1 MESLPPPL
9 GSESQKI
16 HERFCVIFEECI
28 ENNMSKDENLSHLSS
43 SLSTQKRKKKPDLCG
58 SGSSAARERPVS
70 LETSSHV
77 RSSVS
82 GVDCEGWSDGAGSV
96 YSQAEESAFRAVQGA
111 PLTPWRAV
119 GVSPSVSSA
128 VFGLSWS
135 RRAMV
140 VWCRFSVLS
149 WASRSGGI
157 CSTCDLR
164 ASEVRLLEGVCS
176 SCCRRVSEHA
186 VVLREVLLRSGV
198 GGVVHGVSKAM
209 LRPSSQSSSLFPS
222 IRCRQAERVDLLLLG
237 LTPAC
242 VCSSFILATGCCF
255 RRQEL
260 TFTRFSEE
268 ATFEGLER
276 LCLSAESSHPS
287 VAWSVEAALPSAV
300 SLLSSWWCCF
310 SNVFAGLG
318 VSSAS
323 FSCDWIK
330 SVFWRHR
337 SLAQRRSPR
346 ASYFGNDMEVPGIRG
361 NEENLTV
368 PWSSFSVRT
377 AIGS

>member
-1 MESLPPPL
+1 
-9 GSESQKI
+9 
-16 HERFCVIFEECI
+16 
-28 ENNMSKDENLSHLSS
+28 
-43 SLSTQKRKKKPDLCG
+43 
-58 SGSSAARERPVS
+58 
-70 LETSSHV
+70 
-77 RSSVS
+77 
-82 GVDCEGWSDGAGSV
+82 
-96 YSQAEESAFRAVQGA
+96 
-111 PLTPWRAV
+111 
-119 GVSPSVSSA
+119 
-128 VFGLSWS
+128 
-135 RRAMV
+135 MV

-198 GGVVHGVSKAM
+198 GGVVHGISKAM

-242 VCSSFILATGCCF
+242 VCSSFILATRCCF

-268 ATFEGLER
+268 ATFEGL
-276 LCLSAESSHPS
+276 CLSAESPHPS

-323 FSCDWIK
+323 FSCDWIE

-337 SLAQRRSPR
+337 SLAQRVRSVFHLVWLLIPTSIFVC
-346 ASYFGNDMEVPGIRG
+346 ALIVGESYEPKEI
-361 NEENLTV
+361 
-368 PWSSFSVRT
+368 PKS
-377 AIGS
+377 

>member
-1 MESLPPPL
+1 
-9 GSESQKI
+9 
-16 HERFCVIFEECI
+16 
-28 ENNMSKDENLSHLSS
+28 MSNYQTRAVNSSPSSKASSIGYNL
-43 SLSTQKRKKKPDLCG
+43 
-58 SGSSAARERPVS
+58 VS
-70 LETSSHV
+70 LKTSSHV

-82 GVDCEGWSDGAGSV
+82 GVDCEGWSNGAGSV

-111 PLTPWRAV
+111 PLTWSLAV
-119 GVSPSVSSA
+119 GFFCSLRSS
-128 VFGLSWS
+128 
-135 RRAMV
+135 
-140 VWCRFSVLS
+140 
-149 WASRSGGI
+149 GI
-157 CSTCDLR
+157 YSTCDLR

-176 SCCRRVSEHA
+176 SCCRRVSKHA

-198 GGVVHGVSKAM
+198 GGVVHGISKAM

-237 LTPAC
+237 LTPVC

-260 TFTRFSEE
+260 TSTRFSEE

-276 LCLSAESSHPS
+276 LCLSAESPHPS

-318 VSSAS
+318 VSSAL

-337 SLAQRRSPR
+337 SLAQR
-346 ASYFGNDMEVPGIRG
+346 
-361 NEENLTV
+361 
-368 PWSSFSVRT
+368 VRRVFHLV
-377 AIGS
+377 